1 MSASGSATTGQ
12 RGNAFDLLRLTAAL
26 LVIVDHSWV
35 ITGHPGF
42 PLAGGS
48 GTDLGQ
54 LAVGMFF
61 LLSGYLV
68 SSSWLADPSL
78 RRFAGRRL
86 LRIYPAYAVVILLLV
101 FLAGPLF
108 SASGGYFRQTGT
120 WRFLGDNLL
129 IIPMQYTLPGIFAHT
144 PYPLVAD
151 GSLWTIRVELC
162 CYAGVAIL
170 GVLTLAR
177 RKWVLFGLAVLGLA
191 VATAIHVTGYQGML
205 VHDLLGQDAA
215 QPIAYFGLGMVAR
228 AFRPGAPPPLWLL
241 PATALSWAL
250 AWGTPLAALGA
261 ILFVS
266 TLTFTIAFRAPG
278 ALHRPTGSYDLSYG
292 TYLLAFP
299 VQEILADLGIRE
311 FAPHAILTAIIVL
324 PLAALSWRLVE
335 RPALRFK
342 PARPK
347 LSGDRVRVD
356 AESPA

>member
-1 MSASGSATTGQ
+1 MPATRSTTDR

-26 LVIVDHSWV
+26 LVIADHSWV

-42 PLAGGS
+42 PLGGGS

-68 SSSWLADPSL
+68 SSSWLGDPSL

-101 FLAGPLF
+101 FLVGPVFGAG
-108 SASGGYFRQTGT
+108 SGYFRQTGT

-129 IIPMQYTLPGIFAHT
+129 IIPMQYPLPGIFAHT

-151 GSLWTIRVELC
+151 GSLWTIRVEIC
-162 CYAGVAIL
+162 CYAGVALL
-170 GVLTLAR
+170 GVLTLVR
-177 RKWVLFGLAVLGLA
+177 RRWALAALAGLGLA
-191 VATAIHVTGYQGML
+191 VATAIHVTGYHGML
-205 VHDLLGQDAA
+205 VPDLLGPDAA

-228 AFRPGAPPPLWLL
+228 AFLPDTPPPVWLV
-241 PATALSWAL
+241 PATALLWAL
-250 AWGTPLAALGA
+250 TWGTPLAALGS
-261 ILFVS
+261 ILCVA
-266 TLTFTIAFRAPG
+266 TLTFTIAFRAPS
-278 ALHRPTGSYDLSYG
+278 ALHRPTGGYDLSYG

-299 VQEILADLGIRE
+299 VQEILAVWGIRE
-311 FAPHAILTAIIVL
+311 FVLHALLTTLIVL

-342 PARPK
+342 PSRPK
-347 LSGDRVRVD
+347 LAGDGLRIN
-356 AESPA
+356 AESAA